1 MVRFLIHRPI
11 AVTMS
16 FIAILILGL
25 VAINYIPV
33 SLMPDIDIPEIT
45 VQVSVPNTS
54 ARELENTVVKPLRRQ
69 LMQLAHLSD
78 ITSEA
83 RNENGVIHLGFE
95 YGANIDYAFIEVN
108 EKIDR
113 AMNNLPR
120 NISRP
125 RVIKA
130 NATDIPVFY
139 LNLTLKSQ
147 KTEAGSQ
154 KPEAGRRMS
163 EVGSRKSEVGSQKSE
178 VGSQKW
184 EVSNP
189 SNGLASNISNPSNP
203 SNISNPSN
211 PSPLFSVSQ
220 AFAELSRF
228 ASNVIG
234 KRIEQLPEVAMVDIS
249 GTVSSELLILPD
261 NQKLQALGITQSA
274 LENSIKNSNIKLGN
288 LLIRDGQYQYNIRFS
303 STLQNKNDIE
313 NIYFKANDRL
323 LQLKDVATVIEH
335 PQKQKG
341 MVLHNGKDAV
351 TFAVIKQS
359 DARMSDLKNKL
370 NFLIG
375 EFEKDYPDIQFDI
388 TRNQTTLLDYSI
400 GNLQQDLMWGA
411 ALAFLVMF
419 FFMKDYRAPLLIGIT
434 IPTSLVVSML
444 FFYIIG
450 ISINVISLSGIILG
464 VGMTVDNSI
473 IVIDNITQHRERL
486 RRMKHSESS
495 DSQSQLPVKSSNSQ
509 TLPTAQPQTLPTAQ
523 PQTLPTAQPSNL
535 SNGTALQ
542 PFNPSNPSELE
553 LLESACV
560 SGTNEVFGPLL
571 SSSLTN
577 SSVFLPL
584 IFISGIAGALFY
596 DQAMA
601 VTIGLLVSLGVSAT
615 LLPVYYRLIYRKGE
629 NIRELKWM
637 KRINLL
643 NFEVLYMFGFRFV
656 MRNQVFS
663 FIIVGLLLAGSF
675 FLYGTLDKTRLPVI
689 DRDELMLAI
698 DWNEHIHIGENK
710 KRTIDLIR
718 KLNENLAQSTCMI
731 GEQQFVM
738 DKNSAVSSSEAL
750 IYMKVKQPSMLDST
764 LHEAESFLSRN
775 FPQSIVQQRE
785 VDNIFNMIFSSKDRP
800 LTGRLKAVNDYGPN
814 YVANLQNTLHK
825 IQAALPEHPI
835 ERVPLTEYTILHTDP
850 ARLMLYD
857 VSFDEVYG
865 RLKTAFNENQVFL
878 ISDNQDFVPVVLGSK
893 SIDLRSVIATLFIR
907 NRKNEMIPVRD
918 LLTETKGE
926 DLKVIV
932 AGKEGEYFP
941 VNFDILDKE
950 ASGTSAKVAGI
961 VRNDRLFEAGFSGSI
976 FSNRTLMKELTII
989 LLISLALLYFILTAQ
1004 FESLTLPLLVLIE
1017 VPIDIFGAFLA
1028 LKIGGSGINLMSL
1041 IGIVVMSGIVINDS
1055 ILKVETMNQLYRQGM
1070 PLMRAIV
1077 EAGHRRL
1084 LSILM
1089 TSLTAI
1095 LALLPILFTSGLGA
1109 DLQKPLALAVIGS
1122 MILGTMVSLYF
1133 VPLCFYYLKK
1143 GSNLS
1148 NPSN

>member
-1 MVRFLIHRPI
+1 MVRFLIRRPI

-16 FIAILILGL
+16 FIAILVLGI

-69 LMQLAHLSD
+69 LMQLSHLAD
-78 ITSEA
+78 INSEA
-83 RNENGVIHLGFE
+83 RNENGVIHLKFE

-113 AMNNLPR
+113 AMNSFPR
-120 NISRP
+120 NIDRP

-139 LNLTLKSQ
+139 LNLTLK
-147 KTEAGSQ
+147 EVPGSKFQ
-154 KPEAGRRMS
+154 VQSS
-163 EVGSRKSEVGSQKSE
+163 E
-178 VGSQKW
+178 
-184 EVSNP
+184 SNS
-189 SNGLASNISNPSNP
+189 SNGKASNP
-203 SNISNPSN
+203 SNISNE
-211 PSPLFSVSQ
+211 LFPVSQ
-220 AFAELSRF
+220 AFTELSRF
-228 ASNVIG
+228 ASNVIS
-234 KRIEQLPEVAMVDIS
+234 KRIEQLPEVAMVDMS

-261 NQKLQALGITQSA
+261 NQKLQALGITLPA
-274 LENSIKNSNIKLGN
+274 LESSIKNSNIKLGN

-303 STLQNKNDIE
+303 STLQNKSDVE

-335 PQKQKG
+335 PRKQKG

-359 DARMSDLKNKL
+359 DARMSDLKDKL
-370 NFLIG
+370 NNLIAA
-375 EFEKDYPDIQFDI
+375 FEKDYPDIQFDI

-411 ALAFLVMF
+411 LLAFIVMF
-419 FFMKDYRAPLLIGIT
+419 FFLKDYRAPLLIGIT

-444 FFYIIG
+444 FFYILG

-486 RRMKHSESS
+486 RRR
-495 DSQSQLPVKSSNSQ
+495 QSQVSSSKFQASGSSQAYPLSGKS
-509 TLPTAQPQTLPTAQ
+509 
-523 PQTLPTAQPSNL
+523 
-535 SNGTALQ
+535 
-542 PFNPSNPSELE
+542 NPSNGEAQTHQTTETSDFLSEPE
-553 LLESACV
+553 ILESACV

-584 IFISGIAGALFY
+584 IFISGIAGAMFY

-615 LLPVYYRLIYRKGE
+615 LLPVYYRLIYGRGKNVGE
-629 NIRELKWM
+629 PKWM

-643 NFEVLYMFGFRFV
+643 NFEVLYMSGFRFV
-656 MRNQVFS
+656 MRNQVLS
-663 FIIVGLLLAGSF
+663 FVIVGLLLAGSF
-675 FLYGTLDKTRLPVI
+675 LLYSTLDKTRLPVI
-689 DRDELMLAI
+689 DRDELLLSI
-698 DWNEHIHIGENK
+698 DWNEHIHISENK
-710 KRTIDLIR
+710 QRTVELIR
-718 KLNENLAQSTCMI
+718 HFNESLGQSTCMI
-731 GEQQFVM
+731 GEQQFLM
-738 DKNSAVSSSEAL
+738 DKNSVSSSSEAL
-750 IYMKVKQPSMLDST
+750 VYMKVKYPSMLDST
-764 LHEAESFLSRN
+764 LRAAESYLRQK
-775 FPQSIVQQRE
+775 FPKSIVQQRE
-785 VDNIFNMIFSSKDRP
+785 VDNIFNMIFSSEEKP
-800 LTGRLKAVNDYGPN
+800 LTARLKAVNDYGLN
-814 YVANLQNTLHK
+814 YVSQLQSTLQK
-825 IQAALPEHPI
+825 IQVALPDYPVEK
-835 ERVPLTEYTILHTDP
+835 VPLTEYTVLHTDP

-857 VSFDEVYG
+857 VSFDEVYN

-878 ISDNQDFVPVVLGSK
+878 ISDNQDFVPVVLGGKTS
-893 SIDLRSVIATLFIR
+893 DLMSVINGLFIR

-918 LLTETKGE
+918 LVSETKGQ

-941 VNFDILDKE
+941 VNFDIPDK
-950 ASGTSAKVAGI
+950 AVSGVSETVAG
-961 VRNDRLFEAGFSGSI
+961 VVSNDRLFEAGFSGSI
-976 FSNRTLMKELTII
+976 FSNRTMMKELSVI
-989 LLISLALLYFILTAQ
+989 LLISLALLYFILTSQ

-1028 LKIGGSGINLMSL
+1028 LKIGGAGINLMSL
-1041 IGIVVMSGIVINDS
+1041 IGIVVMAGIVINDS
-1055 ILKVETMNQLYRQGM
+1055 ILKVETMNQLYKQGM

-1089 TSLTAI
+1089 TTLTAI
-1095 LALLPILFTSGLGA
+1095 LALVPILFTSGLGA

-1122 MILGTMVSLYF
+1122 MLLGTVVSLYF

-1143 GSNLS
+1143 EHSKIKS
-1148 NPSN
+1148 

>member
-1 MVRFLIHRPI
+1 MIRFLIRRPI

-16 FIAILILGL
+16 FIAILVLGI
-25 VAINYIPV
+25 VAMNYIPV

-69 LMQLAHLSD
+69 LMQLSHLSD

-83 RNENGVIHLGFE
+83 RNENGVIHLKFE
-95 YGANIDYAFIEVN
+95 YGAKIDYAFIEVN

-113 AMNNLPR
+113 AMNSFPR

-139 LNLTLKSQ
+139 LNLTLKSEN
-147 KTEAGSQ
+147 TGDR
-154 KPEAGRRMS
+154 KPETGNRN
-163 EVGSRKSEVGSQKSE
+163 
-178 VGSQKW
+178 
-184 EVSNP
+184 SNP
-189 SNGLASNISNPSNP
+189 SNFSNTQTAQPSNPSNLQTAQPSNLSNNSNPLNPSNNSNFSNSSNIFNPSNP
-203 SNISNPSN
+203 S
-211 PSPLFSVSQ
+211 LFPVSQ
-220 AFAELSRF
+220 PFCELSRF
-228 ASNVIG
+228 ASNVIS

-261 NQKLQALGITQSA
+261 NQKLQALGITQA
-274 LENSIKNSNIKLGN
+274 DLENSIRSSNIRLGN

-303 STLQNKNDIE
+303 STLQNKSDIE
-313 NIYFKANDRL
+313 NIYLKANDRL
-323 LQLKDVATVIEH
+323 LQLKDVATIVEH

-341 MVLHNGKDAV
+341 MVLHNGKDAI

-359 DARMSDLKNKL
+359 DARMSDLKEKL
-370 NFLIG
+370 GTLIAA
-375 EFEKDYPDIQFDI
+375 FERDYPDIQFDI
-388 TRNQTTLLDYSI
+388 TRNQTTLLDFSI

-411 ALAFLVMF
+411 ALAFIVMF

-444 FFYIIG
+444 FFYILG

-473 IVIDNITQHRERL
+473 IVIDNITQHRDRL
-486 RRMKHSESS
+486 RRQKQTEAATLSIGEA
-495 DSQSQLPVKSSNSQ
+495 SN
-509 TLPTAQPQTLPTAQ
+509 PQTIETIA
-523 PQTLPTAQPSNL
+523 TLTTFS
-535 SNGTALQ
+535 
-542 PFNPSNPSELE
+542 NPSNPQTAKPSNPSSNSNPSNAQ
-553 LLESACV
+553 LLTTDSDLLDSACV

-584 IFISGIAGALFY
+584 IFISGIAGAMFY

-615 LLPVYYRLIYRKGE
+615 LLPVYYRIIYRNRE
-629 NIRELKWM
+629 NTGELKWM

-643 NFEVLYMFGFRFV
+643 NFEVLYMSGFRYV
-656 MRNQVFS
+656 MRHQLLS
-663 FIIVGLLLAGSF
+663 FIIVGLLLGGSF
-675 FLYGTLDKTRLPVI
+675 LLYGTLDKTRLPVI
-689 DRDELMLAI
+689 DRDEMMFVI
-698 DWNEHIHIGENK
+698 DWNEPINIGENK
-710 KRTIDLIR
+710 RRTLQFIQQFSTQA
-718 KLNENLAQSTCMI
+718 EQSTSMI
-731 GEQQFVM
+731 GEQQFLM
-738 DKNSAVSSSEAL
+738 DKNSITSTTEAMVYL
-750 IYMKVKQPSMLDST
+750 KVKDPSMLDST
-764 LHEAESFLSRN
+764 IRAAELYLKKNYR
-775 FPQSIVQQRE
+775 QCIVRQAE
-785 VDNIFNMIFSSKDRP
+785 VENIFNMIFSSSEKP
-800 LTGRLKAVNDYGPN
+800 LTARLKAVNDYGTN
-814 YVANLQNTLHK
+814 NVSYLQKTVK
-825 IQAALPEHPI
+825 EIQGALPGYTI
-835 ERVPLTEYTILHTDP
+835 DKVPLSEYTVLHTDP

-857 VSFDEVYG
+857 VSFDEVYN
-865 RLKTAFNENQVFL
+865 RLKTVFNENQVFL
-878 ISDNQDFVPVVLGSK
+878 IQDNQEFVPVVLGSETTD
-893 SIDLRSVIATLFIR
+893 IRSVINGLFIR

-918 LLTETKGE
+918 LISETKGE
-926 DLKVIV
+926 DLKIV
-932 AGKEGEYFP
+932 EAGKEGEYFP
-941 VNFDILDKE
+941 VDFEITDKE
-950 ASGTSAKVAGI
+950 APVIANVVSDVVK
-961 VRNDRLFEAGFSGSI
+961 NDRLFEAGFSGSI
-976 FSNRTLMKELTII
+976 FSNRELMKELTII
-989 LLISLALLYFILTAQ
+989 LLISMALLYFILTSQ
-1004 FESLTLPLLVLIE
+1004 FESLTLPLLVLLE

-1028 LKIGGSGINLMSL
+1028 LKIGGTGINLMSL

-1055 ILKVETMNQLYRQGM
+1055 ILKVETMNQLYREGM

-1089 TSLTAI
+1089 TTLTAI
-1095 LALLPILFTSGLGA
+1095 LALVPILFTSGLGA

-1122 MILGTMVSLYF
+1122 MILGTAVSLYF

-1143 GSNLS
+1143 GRRRVERV
-1148 NPSN
+1148 

>member
-1 MVRFLIHRPI
+1 MVRFLIRRPI

-16 FIAILILGL
+16 FIAILVLGI

-33 SLMPDIDIPEIT
+33 SLMPNIDIPEIT

-69 LMQLAHLSD
+69 LMQLSHLAD
-78 ITSEA
+78 ITSKA
-83 RNENGVIHLGFE
+83 RNENGVIHLKFE
-95 YGANIDYAFIEVN
+95 YGANIDYAFVEVN

-113 AMNNLPR
+113 AMNNFPR
-120 NISRP
+120 NIDRP

-139 LNLTLKSQ
+139 LNLTLKS
-147 KTEAGSQ
+147 S
-154 KPEAGRRMS
+154 
-163 EVGSRKSEVGSQKSE
+163 KSEFRIPKSE
-178 VGSQKW
+178 ASNPPNS
-184 EVSNP
+184 EASNP
-189 SNGLASNISNPSNP
+189 SDGEASGFFP
-203 SNISNPSN
+203 
-211 PSPLFSVSQ
+211 VSQ
-220 AFAELSRF
+220 AFTELSRF
-228 ASNVIG
+228 ASNVIS
-234 KRIEQLPEVAMVDIS
+234 KRIEQLPEVAMVDMS

-274 LENSIKNSNIKLGN
+274 LENSIKNSNVKLGN

-303 STLQNKNDIE
+303 STLQNKSDIE

-323 LQLKDVATVIEH
+323 LQLKDVAIVIEH
-335 PQKQKG
+335 PRKQKG
-341 MVLHNGKDAV
+341 MVLHNGQDAV

-359 DARMSDLKNKL
+359 DARMSDLKSKL
-370 NFLIG
+370 NLLIA

-411 ALAFLVMF
+411 ALAFIVMF

-444 FFYIIG
+444 FFYILG

-486 RRMKHSESS
+486 RRR
-495 DSQSQLPVKSSNSQ
+495 KSSIIS
-509 TLPTAQPQTLPTAQ
+509 TTETIET
-523 PQTLPTAQPSNL
+523 TDI
-535 SNGTALQ
+535 
-542 PFNPSNPSELE
+542 EI
-553 LLESACV
+553 LESACV
-560 SGTNEVFGPLL
+560 TGTNEVFGPLL

-584 IFISGIAGALFY
+584 IFISGIAGAMFY

-615 LLPVYYRLIYRKGE
+615 LLPVYYRLIYRRRE
-629 NIRELKWM
+629 NVGELKWM

-643 NFEVLYMFGFRFV
+643 NFEILYMSGFRFV
-656 MRNQVFS
+656 MRNQILS
-663 FIIVGLLLAGSF
+663 FIIVALLLAGSF
-675 FLYGTLDKTRLPVI
+675 FLYGTLEKTRLPAI
-689 DRDELMLAI
+689 ERDELLLAI

-710 KRTIDLIR
+710 QRTVELIR
-718 KLNENLAQSTCMI
+718 HFNESLGQSTCMI

-738 DKNSAVSSSEAL
+738 DKNSIASSSEAL
-750 IYMKVKQPSMLDST
+750 VYMKVKHPSMLDST
-764 LHEAESFLSRN
+764 LLAAESYLRKK
-775 FPQSIVQQRE
+775 FPKSIVQQRE
-785 VDNIFNMIFSSKDRP
+785 VDNIFNMIFSSEEKP
-800 LTGRLKAVNDYGPN
+800 LTARLKAVNDYGPN
-814 YVANLQNTLHK
+814 YVSHLQNTLQK
-825 IQAALPEHPI
+825 IQAALPDYPI
-835 ERVPLTEYTILHTDP
+835 EKVPLTEYTILHTDP
-850 ARLMLYD
+850 AKLMLYD
-857 VSFDEVYG
+857 VSFDEIYS

-893 SIDLRSVIATLFIR
+893 TLDLMSVINGLFIR
-907 NRKNEMIPVRD
+907 NRKNEMIPIRD
-918 LLTETKGE
+918 LVSETKGE
-926 DLKVIV
+926 DLKVII

-941 VNFDILDKE
+941 VNFEISDKAVSDVSE
-950 ASGTSAKVAGI
+950 KVAGV

-976 FSNRTLMKELTII
+976 FSNRTMMKELSVI
-989 LLISLALLYFILTAQ
+989 LLISLALLYFILTSQ
-1004 FESLTLPLLVLIE
+1004 FESLSLPLLVLLEI
-1017 VPIDIFGAFLA
+1017 PIDIFGAFLA

-1055 ILKVETMNQLYRQGM
+1055 ILKVETMNQLYREGM

-1089 TSLTAI
+1089 TTLTAI

-1122 MILGTMVSLYF
+1122 MILGTLVSLYF

-1143 GSNLS
+1143 GSNPRSQTIKLNS
-1148 NPSN
+1148 NDGVTIILNPSKKRN

>member
-1 MVRFLIHRPI
+1 MAIQVRHFQSWSKPFKPNKKMVRFLIRRPI

-16 FIAILILGL
+16 FIAILVLGI

-69 LMQLAHLSD
+69 LMQLSHLAD
-78 ITSEA
+78 INSEA
-83 RNENGVIHLGFE
+83 RNENGVIHLKFE

-113 AMNNLPR
+113 AMNSFPR
-120 NISRP
+120 NIDRP

-139 LNLTLKSQ
+139 LNLTLK
-147 KTEAGSQ
+147 
-154 KPEAGRRMS
+154 
-163 EVGSRKSEVGSQKSE
+163 EVPDSKFQVQSSKSNS
-178 VGSQKW
+178 
-184 EVSNP
+184 SN
-189 SNGLASNISNPSNP
+189 SKASSP
-203 SNISNPSN
+203 SNISNE
-211 PSPLFSVSQ
+211 LFPVSQ
-220 AFAELSRF
+220 AFTELSRF
-228 ASNVIG
+228 ASNVIS
-234 KRIEQLPEVAMVDIS
+234 KRIEQLPEVAMVDMS

-274 LENSIKNSNIKLGN
+274 LESSIKNSNIKLGN

-303 STLQNKNDIE
+303 STLQNKSDIE

-335 PQKQKG
+335 PRKQKG
-341 MVLHNGKDAV
+341 VVLHNGKDAV

-359 DARMSDLKNKL
+359 DARMSDLKDKL
-370 NFLIG
+370 NYLIA
-375 EFEKDYPDIQFDI
+375 EFKKDYPDIQFDI

-411 ALAFLVMF
+411 LLAFIVMF
-419 FFMKDYRAPLLIGIT
+419 FFLKDYRAPLLIGIT

-444 FFYIIG
+444 FFYILG

-486 RRMKHSESS
+486 KRRALSETSS
-495 DSQSQLPVKSSNSQ
+495 TVPV
-509 TLPTAQPQTLPTAQ
+509 
-523 PQTLPTAQPSNL
+523 
-535 SNGTALQ
+535 
-542 PFNPSNPSELE
+542 SETE
-553 LLESACV
+553 ILESACV

-584 IFISGIAGALFY
+584 IFISGIAGAMFY

-615 LLPVYYRLIYRKGE
+615 LLPVYYRLIYGRGKNVGE
-629 NIRELKWM
+629 PKWM

-643 NFEVLYMFGFRFV
+643 NFEVLYMSGFRFV
-656 MRNQVFS
+656 MRNQVLS
-663 FIIVGLLLAGSF
+663 FVIVGLLLAGSF
-675 FLYGTLDKTRLPVI
+675 LLYSTLDKTRLPVI
-689 DRDELMLAI
+689 DRDELLLSI
-698 DWNEHIHIGENK
+698 DWNEHIHISENK
-710 KRTIDLIR
+710 QRTVELIR
-718 KLNENLAQSTCMI
+718 HFNESLGQSTCMI
-731 GEQQFVM
+731 GEQQFLM
-738 DKNSAVSSSEAL
+738 DKNSVASSSEAL
-750 IYMKVKQPSMLDST
+750 VYMKVKYPSMLDSI
-764 LHEAESFLSRN
+764 LRAAESYLRQK
-775 FPQSIVQQRE
+775 FPKSIVQQRE
-785 VDNIFNMIFSSKDRP
+785 VDNIFNMIFSSEEKP
-800 LTGRLKAVNDYGPN
+800 LTARLKAVNDYGPN
-814 YVANLQNTLHK
+814 YVSQLQSTLQK
-825 IQAALPEHPI
+825 IQVALPDYPVEK
-835 ERVPLTEYTILHTDP
+835 VPLTEYTVLHTDP

-857 VSFDEVYG
+857 VSFDEVYN

-878 ISDNQDFVPVVLGSK
+878 ISDNQDFVPVVLGGK
-893 SIDLRSVIATLFIR
+893 TPDLMSVINGLFIR

-918 LLTETKGE
+918 LVSETKGQ

-941 VNFDILDKE
+941 VNFEIPDK
-950 ASGTSAKVAGI
+950 AVSGVSETVAGV

-976 FSNRTLMKELTII
+976 FSNRTMMKELSVI
-989 LLISLALLYFILTAQ
+989 LLISLALLYFILTSQ

-1028 LKIGGSGINLMSL
+1028 LKIGGAGINLMSL
-1041 IGIVVMSGIVINDS
+1041 IGIVVMAGIVINDS

-1070 PLMRAIV
+1070 PLMRAII

-1089 TSLTAI
+1089 TTLTAI
-1095 LALLPILFTSGLGA
+1095 LALVPILFTSGLGA

-1122 MILGTMVSLYF
+1122 MLLGTVVSLYF
-1133 VPLCFYYLKK
+1133 VPLCFYYFKK
-1143 GSNLS
+1143 GHSKIKS
-1148 NPSN
+1148 

>member
-1 MVRFLIHRPI
+1 MVRFLIRRPI

-16 FIAILILGL
+16 FIAILVLGI

-54 ARELENTVVKPLRRQ
+54 AREMENTVVKPLRRQ
-69 LMQLAHLSD
+69 LMQLSHLAD

-83 RNENGVIHLGFE
+83 RNENGVIHLKFE

-113 AMNNLPR
+113 AMNNFPR
-120 NISRP
+120 NIDRP

-139 LNLTLKSQ
+139 LNLTLK
-147 KTEAGSQ
+147 
-154 KPEAGRRMS
+154 
-163 EVGSRKSEVGSQKSE
+163 EVPDSKIQLQSSKSYSSNGKA
-178 VGSQKW
+178 
-184 EVSNP
+184 SNP
-189 SNGLASNISNPSNP
+189 SNLSNE
-203 SNISNPSN
+203 
-211 PSPLFSVSQ
+211 LFPVSQ
-220 AFAELSRF
+220 AFTELSRF
-228 ASNVIG
+228 ASNVIS
-234 KRIEQLPEVAMVDIS
+234 KRIEQLPEVAMVDMS

-261 NQKLQALGITQSA
+261 NQKLQALGITQTA

-303 STLQNKNDIE
+303 STLQNKSDIE
-313 NIYFKANDRL
+313 NIYFKTNDRL
-323 LQLKDVATVIEH
+323 LQLKDVATIIEH
-335 PQKQKG
+335 PRKQKG

-359 DARMSDLKNKL
+359 DARMSDLKDKL
-370 NFLIG
+370 NFLIA

-411 ALAFLVMF
+411 LLAFIIMF
-419 FFMKDYRAPLLIGIT
+419 FFLKDYRAPLLIGIT

-444 FFYIIG
+444 FFYILG

-486 RRMKHSESS
+486 KRRVLSETSS
-495 DSQSQLPVKSSNSQ
+495 TVPV
-509 TLPTAQPQTLPTAQ
+509 
-523 PQTLPTAQPSNL
+523 
-535 SNGTALQ
+535 
-542 PFNPSNPSELE
+542 SETE
-553 LLESACV
+553 ILESACV

-584 IFISGIAGALFY
+584 IFISGIAGAMFY

-615 LLPVYYRLIYRKGE
+615 LLPVYYRLIYGRHK
-629 NIRELKWM
+629 NIGELKWM

-643 NFEVLYMFGFRFV
+643 NFEVLYMSGFRFV
-656 MRNQVFS
+656 MRNQVLS
-663 FIIVGLLLAGSF
+663 FVIVGLLLAGSF
-675 FLYGTLDKTRLPVI
+675 LLYGTLDKTRLPII
-689 DRDELMLAI
+689 DRDELLLSI

-710 KRTIDLIR
+710 QRTVELIR
-718 KLNENLAQSTCMI
+718 HFNKSLEQSTCMI

-738 DKNSAVSSSEAL
+738 DKNSVASSSEAL
-750 IYMKVKQPSMLDST
+750 VYMKVKHPSMLDST
-764 LHEAESFLSRN
+764 LQAAESYLRQK
-775 FPQSIVQQRE
+775 FPKSIVQQRE
-785 VDNIFNMIFSSKDRP
+785 VDNIFNMIFSSKEKP
-800 LTGRLKAVNDYGPN
+800 LTARLKAVNDYGPN
-814 YVANLQNTLHK
+814 YVSQLQNTLQK
-825 IQAALPEHPI
+825 IQVALPDYPVEK
-835 ERVPLTEYTILHTDP
+835 VPLTEYTVLHTDP

-857 VSFDEVYG
+857 VSFDEVYN

-878 ISDNQDFVPVVLGSK
+878 ISDNQDFVPVVLGGK
-893 SIDLRSVIATLFIR
+893 TLDLMSVINGLFIR

-918 LLTETKGE
+918 LVSETKGQ

-941 VNFDILDKE
+941 VNFEIPDK
-950 ASGTSAKVAGI
+950 AVSGVSETVAGV

-976 FSNRTLMKELTII
+976 FSNRTMMKELSVI
-989 LLISLALLYFILTAQ
+989 LLISLVLLYFILTSQ

-1028 LKIGGSGINLMSL
+1028 LKIGGAGINLMSL
-1041 IGIVVMSGIVINDS
+1041 IGIVVMAGIVINDS

-1089 TSLTAI
+1089 TTLTAI
-1095 LALLPILFTSGLGA
+1095 LALVPILFTSGLGA

-1122 MILGTMVSLYF
+1122 MLLGTVVSLYF

-1143 GSNLS
+1143 RHSKIN
-1148 NPSN
+1148 

>member
-1 MVRFLIHRPI
+1 MVRFLIRRPI

-16 FIAILILGL
+16 FIAILVLGI

-69 LMQLAHLSD
+69 LMQLSHLAD
-78 ITSEA
+78 INSEA
-83 RNENGVIHLGFE
+83 RNENGVIHLKFE

-113 AMNNLPR
+113 AMNSFPR
-120 NISRP
+120 NIDRP

-139 LNLTLKSQ
+139 LNLTLK
-147 KTEAGSQ
+147 
-154 KPEAGRRMS
+154 
-163 EVGSRKSEVGSQKSE
+163 EVPSSKFQVQSSKSVNSNPLNN
-178 VGSQKW
+178 
-184 EVSNP
+184 SNP
-189 SNGLASNISNPSNP
+189 SE
-203 SNISNPSN
+203 
-211 PSPLFSVSQ
+211 LFPVSQ
-220 AFAELSRF
+220 AFTELSRF
-228 ASNVIG
+228 ASNVIS
-234 KRIEQLPEVAMVDIS
+234 KRIEQLPEVAMVDMS

-261 NQKLQALGITQSA
+261 NQKLHALGITQSA
-274 LENSIKNSNIKLGN
+274 LESSIKNSNIKLGN

-303 STLQNKNDIE
+303 STLQNKSDIE

-335 PQKQKG
+335 PRKQKG

-359 DARMSDLKNKL
+359 DARMSDLKDKL
-370 NFLIG
+370 NYLIT

-411 ALAFLVMF
+411 LLAFIVMF

-444 FFYIIG
+444 FFYILG

-486 RRMKHSESS
+486 KRHALSETTASV
-495 DSQSQLPVKSSNSQ
+495 PV
-509 TLPTAQPQTLPTAQ
+509 
-523 PQTLPTAQPSNL
+523 
-535 SNGTALQ
+535 
-542 PFNPSNPSELE
+542 SETE
-553 LLESACV
+553 ILESACV

-584 IFISGIAGALFY
+584 IFISGIAGAMFY

-615 LLPVYYRLIYRKGE
+615 LLPVYYRLIYGMSKNVG
-629 NIRELKWM
+629 ELKWM

-643 NFEVLYMFGFRFV
+643 NFEVLYMSGFRFA
-656 MRNQVFS
+656 MRNQLIS

-689 DRDELMLAI
+689 DRDELLLSV
-698 DWNEHIHIGENK
+698 DWNEHIHISENK
-710 KRTIDLIR
+710 QRTLELIGHF
-718 KLNENLAQSTCMI
+718 NESLGQSTCMV

-738 DKNSAVSSSEAL
+738 DKNSVASSSEAL
-750 IYMKVKQPSMLDST
+750 VYMKVKHPSMLDST
-764 LHEAESFLSRN
+764 LRATESYLRQK
-775 FPQSIVQQRE
+775 FPKSIVQQQE
-785 VDNIFNMIFSSKDRP
+785 VDNIFNMIFSSEEKP
-800 LTGRLKAVNDYGPN
+800 LTARLKAVNDYGTN
-814 YVANLQNTLHK
+814 YVSQLQNTLQK
-825 IQAALPEHPI
+825 IQVALPDYPVEKI
-835 ERVPLTEYTILHTDP
+835 PLTEYTVLHTDP

-857 VSFDEVYG
+857 VSFDEVYN

-878 ISDNQDFVPVVLGSK
+878 ISDNQDFVPVVLGGK
-893 SIDLRSVIATLFIR
+893 TLDLMSVINGLFIR

-918 LLTETKGE
+918 LVSETKGQ

-941 VNFDILDKE
+941 VNFEIPDK
-950 ASGTSAKVAGI
+950 AVSGVSETVAGV

-976 FSNRTLMKELTII
+976 FSNRTMMKELSVI
-989 LLISLALLYFILTAQ
+989 LLISLALLYFILTSQ

-1028 LKIGGSGINLMSL
+1028 LKIGGAGINLMSL

-1089 TSLTAI
+1089 TTLTAI
-1095 LALLPILFTSGLGA
+1095 LALVPILFTSGLGA

-1122 MILGTMVSLYF
+1122 MLLGTVVSLYF

-1143 GSNLS
+1143 THSKIKS
-1148 NPSN
+1148 

>member
-1 MVRFLIHRPI
+1 MVRFLIRRPI

-16 FIAILILGL
+16 FIAILVLGF
-25 VAINYIPV
+25 VAINFIPV

-45 VQVSVPNTS
+45 VQVSAANTS
-54 ARELENTVVKPLRRQ
+54 AREVENTVVKPLRRQ
-69 LMQLAHLSD
+69 LMQLSHLSD
-78 ITSEA
+78 ITSES
-83 RNENGVIHLGFE
+83 RHENGLIHLEFE

-113 AMNNLPR
+113 AMNSFPR
-120 NISRP
+120 SIDRP
-125 RVIKA
+125 KVIKA

-139 LNLTLKSQ
+139 LNLTLK
-147 KTEAGSQ
+147 
-154 KPEAGRRMS
+154 
-163 EVGSRKSEVGSQKSE
+163 
-178 VGSQKW
+178 
-184 EVSNP
+184 EVSSSKFNVSGSNSQTVQAYNF
-189 SNGLASNISNPSNP
+189 SNGAASNSSNISNNSNIPNP
-203 SNISNPSN
+203 SH
-211 PSPLFSVSQ
+211 LFPVSQ
-220 AFAELSRF
+220 PFCELSRF
-228 ASNVIG
+228 ASNVIS
-234 KRIEQLPEVAMVDIS
+234 KRIEQLPEVAMVDMS

-261 NQKLQALGITQSA
+261 NHKLQALGITQEA
-274 LENSIKNSNIKLGN
+274 LINSIKNSNIKLGN

-323 LQLKDVATVIEH
+323 LQLKDVASVIEH
-335 PQKQKG
+335 PRKQKG

-359 DARMSDLKNKL
+359 DAQMSDLKTKL
-370 NFLIG
+370 NQLIAH
-375 EFEKDYPDIQFDI
+375 FEKDYPNIQFDI

-411 ALAFLVMF
+411 LLAFMVMF
-419 FFMKDYRAPLLIGIT
+419 FFMKDFRAPLLIGIT

-444 FFYIIG
+444 FFYILG

-473 IVIDNITQHRERL
+473 IVIDNISQHRERL
-486 RRMKHSESS
+486 RQRKGSVQSS
-495 DSQSQLPVKSSNSQ
+495 KFQVSSSN
-509 TLPTAQPQTLPTAQ
+509 PQTLP
-523 PQTLPTAQPSNL
+523 PFPTAQPSNS
-535 SNGTALQ
+535 SNNSNFTNSSNNN
-542 PFNPSNPSELE
+542 NPSNPQTFPTLPTHPTAQPSTLPTTETEILD
-553 LLESACV
+553 SACI

-571 SSSLTN
+571 SSSFTN

-584 IFISGIAGALFY
+584 IFISGIAGAMFY

-615 LLPVYYRLIYRKGE
+615 LLPVYYRLVYRNGSKV
-629 NIRELKWM
+629 RELKWM

-643 NFEVLYMFGFRFV
+643 NFEVLYMTGFRFV
-656 MRNQVFS
+656 MRNQALSLV
-663 FIIVGLLLAGSF
+663 IVGLLLAGSF
-675 FLYGTLDKTRLPVI
+675 FLYGTLDKTRLPLI
-689 DRDELMLAI
+689 GRDELMLSI

-710 KRTIDLIR
+710 KRTMELIR
-718 KLNENLAQSTCMI
+718 HLSENLGQSTCMI

-738 DKNSAVSSSEAL
+738 DKSSAASSSEAMVYL
-750 IYMKVKQPSMLDST
+750 KIKHPSMLDST
-764 LHEAESFLSRN
+764 LRKATSYLGRN
-775 FPQSIVQQRE
+775 HPQSIVQELE
-785 VDNIFNMIFSSKDRP
+785 VDNIFNMIFSSQERP
-800 LTGRLKAVNDYGPN
+800 LTARLKAVNDYGPA
-814 YVANLQNTLHK
+814 YISQLSNTLQK
-825 IQAALPEHPI
+825 IQTGLPGQPVEKIPI
-835 ERVPLTEYTILHTDP
+835 TEYTVLHTDP

-857 VSFDEVYG
+857 VSFDEVYS
-865 RLKTAFNENQVFL
+865 RLKTAFSENQVFL

-893 SIDLRSVIATLFIR
+893 MVDLSSVINNLFIR
-907 NRKNEMIPVRD
+907 NRNNQMIPLRD
-918 LLTETKGE
+918 LVSQANGQ

-941 VNFDILDKE
+941 INFDISDKE
-950 ASGTSAKVAGI
+950 ASVVSDKVNGI
-961 VRNDRLFEAGFSGSI
+961 VRNNRSFEVGFSGSI
-976 FSNRTLMKELTII
+976 FSNRKLMKELTVI
-989 LLISLALLYFILTAQ
+989 LLISLALLYFILTSQ
-1004 FESLTLPLLVLIE
+1004 FESLTLPLIVLLE

-1041 IGIVVMSGIVINDS
+1041 IGMVVMSGIVINDS
-1055 ILKVETMNQLYRQGM
+1055 ILKVETMNQLYKQGM

-1089 TSLTAI
+1089 TTLTAI
-1095 LALLPILFTSGLGA
+1095 LALVPILFTSGLGA

-1122 MILGTMVSLYF
+1122 MLLGTVISLYF

-1143 GSNLS
+1143 RSKR
-1148 NPSN
+1148 

>member
-1 MVRFLIHRPI
+1 
-11 AVTMS
+11 
-16 FIAILILGL
+16 
-25 VAINYIPV
+25 
-33 SLMPDIDIPEIT
+33 
-45 VQVSVPNTS
+45 
-54 ARELENTVVKPLRRQ
+54 
-69 LMQLAHLSD
+69 
-78 ITSEA
+78 
-83 RNENGVIHLGFE
+83 
-95 YGANIDYAFIEVN
+95 
-108 EKIDR
+108 
-113 AMNNLPR
+113 
-120 NISRP
+120 
-125 RVIKA
+125 
-130 NATDIPVFY
+130 
-139 LNLTLKSQ
+139 
-147 KTEAGSQ
+147 
-154 KPEAGRRMS
+154 
-163 EVGSRKSEVGSQKSE
+163 
-178 VGSQKW
+178 
-184 EVSNP
+184 
-189 SNGLASNISNPSNP
+189 
-203 SNISNPSN
+203 
-211 PSPLFSVSQ
+211 
-220 AFAELSRF
+220 
-228 ASNVIG
+228 
-234 KRIEQLPEVAMVDIS
+234 MVDMS

-261 NQKLQALGITQSA
+261 NQKLQALGITQPA
-274 LENSIKNSNIKLGN
+274 LESSIKNSNIKLGN

-303 STLQNKNDIE
+303 STLQNKSDIE

-335 PQKQKG
+335 PRKQKG
-341 MVLHNGKDAV
+341 MVLHNGQDAV

-359 DARMSDLKNKL
+359 DARMSDLKDKL
-370 NFLIG
+370 NYLIA

-400 GNLQQDLMWGA
+400 GNLRQDLMWGA
-411 ALAFLVMF
+411 ALAFIVMF

-444 FFYIIG
+444 FFYILG

-486 RRMKHSESS
+486 RRR
-495 DSQSQLPVKSSNSQ
+495 QSQVQSSKFPASTAGRQVSSSSPDETVVIQSNNQ
-509 TLPTAQPQTLPTAQ
+509 TLK
-523 PQTLPTAQPSNL
+523 PSNTQ
-535 SNGTALQ
+535 TAK
-542 PFNPSNPSELE
+542 PSNPSNSEASNISNPSNLHATEPTEIE

-584 IFISGIAGALFY
+584 IFISGIAGAMFY

-615 LLPVYYRLIYRKGE
+615 LLPVYYRLIYGRHKNVG
-629 NIRELKWM
+629 ELKWM

-643 NFEVLYMFGFRFV
+643 NFEVLYMSGFRFA
-656 MRNQVFS
+656 MRNQLLS
-663 FIIVGLLLAGSF
+663 FVIVGLLLAGSF
-675 FLYGTLDKTRLPVI
+675 FLYGTLEKTRLPVI
-689 DRDELMLAI
+689 DRDELMLSI
-698 DWNEHIHIGENK
+698 DWNEHIHLSENK
-710 KRTIDLIR
+710 KRTVELIR
-718 KLNENLAQSTCMI
+718 YFNESLGQSTCMV

-738 DKNSAVSSSEAL
+738 DKNSVASSSEAL
-750 IYMKVKQPSMLDST
+750 VYMKVKHASMLDST
-764 LHEAESFLSRN
+764 LLATESYLRKK
-775 FPQSIVQQRE
+775 FPKSIVQQQE
-785 VDNIFNMIFSSKDRP
+785 VDNIFNMIFSSEEKP
-800 LTGRLKAVNDYGPN
+800 LTARLKAVNDYGPN
-814 YVANLQNTLHK
+814 YVSHLQNTLQK
-825 IQAALPEHPI
+825 IQAALPDYPI
-835 ERVPLTEYTILHTDP
+835 EKVPLTEYTVLHTDP

-857 VSFDEVYG
+857 VSFDEVYN

-878 ISDNQDFVPVVLGSK
+878 ISDNQDFVPVVLGGK
-893 SIDLRSVIATLFIR
+893 TLDLMSVINGLFIR

-918 LLTETKGE
+918 LVSETKGQ

-941 VNFDILDKE
+941 VNFEISDK
-950 ASGTSAKVAGI
+950 AVSGVSETVAGV

-976 FSNRTLMKELTII
+976 FSNRTMMKELSVI
-989 LLISLALLYFILTAQ
+989 LLISLALLYFILTSQ

-1028 LKIGGSGINLMSL
+1028 LKIGGAGINLMSL

-1055 ILKVETMNQLYRQGM
+1055 ILKVETMNQLYKQGM

-1089 TSLTAI
+1089 TTLTAI
-1095 LALLPILFTSGLGA
+1095 LALVPILFTSGLGA

-1122 MILGTMVSLYF
+1122 MLLGTVISLYF

-1143 GSNLS
+1143 GHSKIK
-1148 NPSN
+1148 

>member
-1 MVRFLIHRPI
+1 MVRFLIRRPI

-16 FIAILILGL
+16 FIAILVLGI

-54 ARELENTVVKPLRRQ
+54 TRELENTVVKPLRRQ
-69 LMQLAHLSD
+69 LMQLSHLAD

-83 RNENGVIHLGFE
+83 RNENGVIHLKFE

-113 AMNNLPR
+113 AMNNFPR
-120 NISRP
+120 NIDRP

-139 LNLTLKSQ
+139 LNLTLKS
-147 KTEAGSQ
+147 S
-154 KPEAGRRMS
+154 
-163 EVGSRKSEVGSQKSE
+163 KSEASNPPTAQP
-178 VGSQKW
+178 
-184 EVSNP
+184 SNP
-189 SNGLASNISNPSNP
+189 SNAQHSNPSNSAASNP
-203 SNISNPSN
+203 SNISNPSE
-211 PSPLFSVSQ
+211 LFPVSQ
-220 AFAELSRF
+220 AFTELSRF
-228 ASNVIG
+228 ASNVIN
-234 KRIEQLPEVAMVDIS
+234 KRIEQLPEVAMVDMS

-261 NQKLQALGITQSA
+261 NQKLQALGITQEA
-274 LENSIKNSNIKLGN
+274 LVNSIKNSNIKLGN

-335 PQKQKG
+335 PRKQKG
-341 MVLHNGKDAV
+341 MVLHNGQDAV

-359 DARMSDLKNKL
+359 DARMSDLKDKL
-370 NFLIG
+370 NYLIA

-411 ALAFLVMF
+411 ALAFIVMF
-419 FFMKDYRAPLLIGIT
+419 FFMKDFRAPLLIGIT

-444 FFYIIG
+444 FFYILG

-486 RRMKHSESS
+486 RRR
-495 DSQSQLPVKSSNSQ
+495 KSSN
-509 TLPTAQPQTLPTAQ
+509 
-523 PQTLPTAQPSNL
+523 PSNSEA
-535 SNGTALQ
+535 SNI
-542 PFNPSNPSELE
+542 SNPSTLRTTEPTEIE

-584 IFISGIAGALFY
+584 IFISGIAGAMFY

-601 VTIGLLVSLGVSAT
+601 VSIGLLVSLGVSST
-615 LLPVYYRLIYRKGE
+615 LLPVFYRLIYRKGE
-629 NIRELKWM
+629 NVRQLKWM

-643 NFEVLYMFGFRFV
+643 NFEVLYMSGFRFV
-656 MRNQVFS
+656 MRNQLLS
-663 FIIVGLLLAGSF
+663 FVIVGLLLTGSF

-689 DRDELMLAI
+689 DRNELMLAI

-710 KRTIDLIR
+710 QRTLELIR
-718 KLNENLAQSTCMI
+718 LFNESLGQSTCLV

-738 DKNSAVSSSEAL
+738 DKNSIASSSEAL
-750 IYMKVKQPSMLDST
+750 VYMKVKHPSILDST
-764 LHEAESFLSRN
+764 LRAAESYLREK
-775 FPQSIVQQRE
+775 FPKSIVRQRE
-785 VDNIFNMIFSSKDRP
+785 VDNIFNVIFSSEERP
-800 LTGRLKAVNDYGPN
+800 LTARLKAVNDYGPN
-814 YVANLQNTLHK
+814 YVSHLQKTLQK
-825 IQAALPEHPI
+825 IQAALPEYPI
-835 ERVPLTEYTILHTDP
+835 EKIPLTEYTILHTDP
-850 ARLMLYD
+850 AKLMLYD
-857 VSFDEVYG
+857 VSFDEVYS

-893 SIDLRSVIATLFIR
+893 SIDLRSVINGLFIR
-907 NRKNEMIPVRD
+907 NKKNEMIPVRD
-918 LLTETKGE
+918 LVSETKGQ

-941 VNFDILDKE
+941 VNFEITDKE
-950 ASGTSAKVAGI
+950 ASVISDKVEGI
-961 VRNDRLFEAGFSGSI
+961 VRGDRLFEAGFSGSI
-976 FSNRTLMKELTII
+976 FSNRTMMQELSVI
-989 LLISLALLYFILTAQ
+989 LLISLALLYFIMTSQ
-1004 FESLTLPLLVLIE
+1004 FESLTLPLLVLLEI
-1017 VPIDIFGAFLA
+1017 PIDIFGAFLA
-1028 LKIGGSGINLMSL
+1028 LKIGGAGINLMSL

-1055 ILKVETMNQLYRQGM
+1055 ILKVETMNQLYKQGM
-1070 PLMRAIV
+1070 PLMRAII

-1089 TSLTAI
+1089 TTLTAI
-1095 LALLPILFTSGLGA
+1095 LALVPILFTSGLGA

-1122 MILGTMVSLYF
+1122 MLLGTLVSLYF

-1143 GSNLS
+1143 GSKKS
-1148 NPSN
+1148 EHSSV

>member
-1 MVRFLIHRPI
+1 
-11 AVTMS
+11 
-16 FIAILILGL
+16 
-25 VAINYIPV
+25 
-33 SLMPDIDIPEIT
+33 
-45 VQVSVPNTS
+45 
-54 ARELENTVVKPLRRQ
+54 
-69 LMQLAHLSD
+69 MQLSHLDD

-83 RNENGVIHLGFE
+83 RNENGVIRLKFE

-113 AMNNLPR
+113 AMNNFPR
-120 NISRP
+120 NIDRP

-139 LNLTLKSQ
+139 LNLTLKSSNS
-147 KTEAGSQ
+147 EA
-154 KPEAGRRMS
+154 A
-163 EVGSRKSEVGSQKSE
+163 
-178 VGSQKW
+178 
-184 EVSNP
+184 NP
-189 SNGLASNISNPSNP
+189 SIGKATSDLYP
-203 SNISNPSN
+203 
-211 PSPLFSVSQ
+211 VSQ
-220 AFAELSRF
+220 TFTGLSRF
-228 ASNVIG
+228 ATNVIS
-234 KRIEQLPEVAMVDIS
+234 KRIEQLPEVAMVDMS

-303 STLQNKNDIE
+303 STLQNKSDIE
-313 NIYFKANDRL
+313 NIYFKTNERL

-335 PQKQKG
+335 PRKQKG
-341 MVLHNGKDAV
+341 MVLHNGQDAV

-359 DARMSDLKNKL
+359 DARMSDLKDKL
-370 NFLIG
+370 NFLIA

-388 TRNQTTLLDYSI
+388 SRNQTTLLDYSI

-411 ALAFLVMF
+411 LLAFIVMF

-444 FFYIIG
+444 FFYILG

-486 RRMKHSESS
+486 KRHTTSETSAS
-495 DSQSQLPVKSSNSQ
+495 V
-509 TLPTAQPQTLPTAQ
+509 TV
-523 PQTLPTAQPSNL
+523 
-535 SNGTALQ
+535 
-542 PFNPSNPSELE
+542 SETE
-553 LLESACV
+553 ILESACIT
-560 SGTNEVFGPLL
+560 GTNEVFGPLL

-584 IFISGIAGALFY
+584 IFISGIAGAMFY

-615 LLPVYYRLIYRKGE
+615 LLPVYYRLIYGSRKNGG
-629 NIRELKWM
+629 ELKWM

-643 NFEVLYMFGFRFV
+643 NFEVLYMSGFRFV
-656 MRNQVFS
+656 MRNQLFS
-663 FIIVGLLLAGSF
+663 FVIVGLLLAGSF
-675 FLYGTLDKTRLPVI
+675 FLYGILDKTRLPVI
-689 DRDELMLAI
+689 DRDELMLSI
-698 DWNEHIHIGENK
+698 DWNERIHIGENK
-710 KRTIDLIR
+710 QRTVELIR
-718 KLNENLAQSTCMI
+718 HFDENLNQSTCMI

-738 DKNSAVSSSEAL
+738 DRNSVASSSEAL
-750 IYMKVKQPSMLDST
+750 VYMKVKHPSMLDST
-764 LHEAESFLSRN
+764 LLEAESYLRKK
-775 FPQSIVQQRE
+775 FPKSIVQQLE
-785 VDNIFNMIFSSKDRP
+785 VDNIFNMIFSTEEKP
-800 LTGRLKAVNDYGPN
+800 LTARLKAVNDYGPN
-814 YVANLQNTLHK
+814 YVSHLQNTLQK
-825 IQAALPEHPI
+825 LQVALPDYPI
-835 ERVPLTEYTILHTDP
+835 EKVPLTEYTILHTDP
-850 ARLMLYD
+850 AKMMLYD
-857 VSFDEVYG
+857 VSFDEVYS

-893 SIDLRSVIATLFIR
+893 TLDLMSVINGLFIR

-918 LLTETKGE
+918 LVSEIKGE

-941 VNFDILDKE
+941 VDFEISDKKVYGVSE
-950 ASGTSAKVAGI
+950 KVAGA

-976 FSNRTLMKELTII
+976 FSNRKMMKELSVI
-989 LLISLALLYFILTAQ
+989 LLISLALLYFILTSQ
-1004 FESLTLPLLVLIE
+1004 FESLTLPLLVLLE

-1028 LKIGGSGINLMSL
+1028 LKIGGAGINLMSL

-1055 ILKVETMNQLYRQGM
+1055 ILKVETMNQLYRGGM
-1070 PLMRAIV
+1070 PLIRAIV

-1089 TSLTAI
+1089 TTLTAV
-1095 LALLPILFTSGLGA
+1095 LALVPILFTSGLGA

-1122 MILGTMVSLYF
+1122 MLLGTLVSLYF

-1143 GSNLS
+1143 GSN
-1148 NPSN
+1148 PK

>member
-1 MVRFLIHRPI
+1 MVRFLIRRPI

-16 FIAILILGL
+16 FIAILVLGI
-25 VAINYIPV
+25 VAINYLPV

-69 LMQLAHLSD
+69 LMQLAHLAD

-83 RNENGVIHLGFE
+83 RNENGVIHLKFE

-113 AMNNLPR
+113 AMNNFPR
-120 NISRP
+120 NIDRP

-139 LNLTLKSQ
+139 LNLTLKQ
-147 KTEAGSQ
+147 K
-154 KPEAGRRMS
+154 
-163 EVGSRKSEVGSQKSE
+163 VKSKS
-178 VGSQKW
+178 
-184 EVSNP
+184 SNTAIKTQTTKQIN
-189 SNGLASNISNPSNP
+189 SD
-203 SNISNPSN
+203 
-211 PSPLFSVSQ
+211 LFPVSQ
-220 AFAELSRF
+220 AFTELSRF
-228 ASNVIG
+228 ASNVIS
-234 KRIEQLPEVAMVDIS
+234 KRIEQLPEVAMVDMS

-274 LENSIKNSNIKLGN
+274 LESSIKNSNVKLGN

-303 STLQNKNDIE
+303 STLQNKSDIE

-341 MVLHNGKDAV
+341 MVLHNGQDAV

-359 DARMSDLKNKL
+359 DARMSDLKSKL
-370 NFLIG
+370 NFLIE

-411 ALAFLVMF
+411 ILAFVVMF

-444 FFYIIG
+444 FFYILG

-486 RRMKHSESS
+486 RRRKF
-495 DSQSQLPVKSSNSQ
+495 SNS
-509 TLPTAQPQTLPTAQ
+509 PTTE
-523 PQTLPTAQPSNL
+523 S
-535 SNGTALQ
+535 
-542 PFNPSNPSELE
+542 LE
-553 LLESACV
+553 SKDETDIEILESACA

-584 IFISGIAGALFY
+584 IFISGIAGAMFY

-601 VTIGLLVSLGVSAT
+601 VTVGLLVSLGVSAT
-615 LLPVYYRLIYRKGE
+615 LLPVYYLLIYRRRE
-629 NIRELKWM
+629 NVGELKWM

-643 NFEVLYMFGFRFV
+643 NFEVLYMSGFRFV
-656 MRNQVFS
+656 MRNQILS
-663 FIIVGLLLAGSF
+663 FFVAVLLLAGSF
-675 FLYGTLDKTRLPVI
+675 LLYGTLEKTRLPVI
-689 DRDELMLAI
+689 DRDELLLSI

-710 KRTIDLIR
+710 QRIVELIR
-718 KLNENLAQSTCMI
+718 HFDESLELSTCMI

-738 DKNSAVSSSEAL
+738 DKNSVASSSEAL
-750 IYMKVKQPSMLDST
+750 VYMKVKNSSMLDTT
-764 LHEAESFLSRN
+764 LLAAELYLRKK
-775 FPQSIVQQRE
+775 FPKSIVRQRE
-785 VDNIFNMIFSSKDRP
+785 VDNIFNMIFSSEEKP
-800 LTGRLKAVNDYGPN
+800 LTARLKAVNDYGPN
-814 YVANLQNTLHK
+814 YVSHLQNTLQK
-825 IQAALPEHPI
+825 IQTALPEYPI
-835 ERVPLTEYTILHTDP
+835 EKVPLTEYTILHTDP
-850 ARLMLYD
+850 TKLILYD
-857 VSFDEVYG
+857 VSFDEVYSC
-865 RLKTAFNENQVFL
+865 LKTAFSENQVFL
-878 ISDNQDFVPVVLGSK
+878 ISDNQDFVPVVLGGK
-893 SIDLRSVIATLFIR
+893 DLDLMSVINGLFIR
-907 NRKNEMIPVRD
+907 NRKNEMIPIRD
-918 LLTETKGE
+918 LVSETKGE

-941 VNFDILDKE
+941 VNFEISDDKV
-950 ASGTSAKVAGI
+950 SGISEKVSE
-961 VRNDRLFEAGFSGSI
+961 VVSNDRLFEAGFSGSI
-976 FSNRTLMKELTII
+976 FSNRIMMQELSVI
-989 LLISLALLYFILTAQ
+989 LLISLALLYFILTSQ
-1004 FESLTLPLLVLIE
+1004 FESLSLPLLVLLEI
-1017 VPIDIFGAFLA
+1017 PIDIFGAFLA
-1028 LKIGGSGINLMSL
+1028 LKIGGSGLNLMSL

-1055 ILKVETMNQLYRQGM
+1055 ILKVETMNQLYREGM

-1089 TSLTAI
+1089 TTLTAI
-1095 LALLPILFTSGLGA
+1095 LALVPILFTSGLGA

-1122 MILGTMVSLYF
+1122 MILGTAVSLYF

-1143 GSNLS
+1143 KKSKN
-1148 NPSN
+1148 